1 MEENQNTNEQGH
13 PKEVIAIKAKELSEP
28 LIKETPT
35 PSTNETKEEAPILT
49 TQPQTI
55 NHKQET
61 AEMEVHKHPHHVMHK
76 KKWSEYLLEFFM
88 LFLAVFLGFVA
99 ENIREHAVEK
109 ERAEH
114 YAKSLYHDVVE
125 DTVRLTEAINISRD
139 IALKTD
145 TLRDLCRG
153 KEIKDVT
160 GGAIYYYSR
169 YAFRRW
175 GFQPTNATL
184 EQLKN
189 SGSLRFFGNYE
200 LEDAINRYDQSIRW
214 LVSTSQIDLETVSN
228 GTPYLYE
235 LFDANIMDSVLSYK
249 TPRIFINAFITH
261 QQKLVTYD
269 RQKWTGY
276 LNYAAHRGEGLN
288 GLLRVGYLPALE
300 NARKVIAIL
309 KEKYHLD

>member
-1 MEENQNTNEQGH
+1 
-13 PKEVIAIKAKELSEP
+13 
-28 LIKETPT
+28 
-35 PSTNETKEEAPILT
+35 
-49 TQPQTI
+49 
-55 NHKQET
+55 
-61 AEMEVHKHPHHVMHK
+61 MEVHKHPHHVMHK
-76 KKWSEYLLEFFM
+76 KKWNEYLLEFFM

-99 ENIREHAVEK
+99 ENIREHIVEK

-114 YAKSLYHDVVE
+114 YAKSLYQDMVQ

-145 TLRDLCRG
+145 TLRNLCRG
-153 KEIKDVT
+153 KEIKEVS
-160 GGAIYYYSR
+160 GGAVYYYSR

-175 GFQPTNATL
+175 GFQSTNATL

-228 GTPYLYE
+228 GTPYLYG

-249 TPRIFINAFITH
+249 TPRTFINTFIIH

-269 RQKWTGY
+269 SQKWTEY
-276 LNYAAHRGEGLN
+276 LNYAAHREEGLN

-309 KEKYHLD
+309 KERYHLD